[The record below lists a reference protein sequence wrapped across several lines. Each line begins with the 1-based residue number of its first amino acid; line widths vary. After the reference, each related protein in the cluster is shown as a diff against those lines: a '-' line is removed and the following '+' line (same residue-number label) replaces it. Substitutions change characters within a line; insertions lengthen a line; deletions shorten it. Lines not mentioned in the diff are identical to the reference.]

1 MSPRRPT
8 ASQVGDDHI
17 GMAASPR
24 KPVIVVGSFAD
35 AEVTLHMPRLPTGT
49 AAQKARAARHEAEER
64 KGAVDELAWMVK
76 LAHDCPHVHHGDPP
90 CRKRAHKG
98 DVKAAAVM
106 LDMLGLRDGA
116 PKGKRGGPRRFE

>member
-24 KPVIVVGSFAD
+24 KPVVVVGSFAD

-49 AAQKARAARHEAEER
+49 AEQKAGALRQEAEAR
-64 KGAVDELAWMVK
+64 LLASRWVAAYGMVRRHGCTGAR
-76 LAHDCPHVHHGDPP
+76 
-90 CRKRAHKG
+90 CRKRAHAG
-98 DVKAAAVM
+98 DLGVM
-106 LDMLGLRDGA
+106 RELLAMPGLGDEA
-116 PKGKRGGPRRFE
+116 PKGKRGGPRRFER